1 MGYDYD
7 QTHEKIVESAI
18 VHFEKNG
25 FSNASIRQICADAG
39 VTNGAFYS
47 HFDSKEALFSGIVS
61 PVVEGMN
68 ELYDEENSHYMDVGS
83 VDEIREVIG
92 RTFSSNRR
100 LIRYVYEH
108 ADVFRIILLGAAG
121 TEYENFTDLLAKE
134 EASNTMEFLKKCR
147 AITKKRDGLSENLI
161 RQISRFIIS
170 SVFDGF
176 TAGRSEKE
184 VIKETELASEFCLA
198 GMKHFLGI

>member
-18 VHFEKNG
+18 AHFEKNG
-25 FSNASIRQICADAG
+25 FSGASIRQICADAG

-47 HFDSKEALFSGIVS
+47 HFQSKEDLFRAIVS
-61 PVVEGMN
+61 PVVEGMRT
-68 ELYDEENSHYMDVGS
+68 LYTEENEHYMDIKS
-83 VDEIREVIG
+83 VDDVRNVLG
-92 RTFSSNRR
+92 QTFSSNRR
-100 LIRYVYEH
+100 LIHYVYEN
-108 ADVFRIILLGAAG
+108 ADIFRSILLGASG
-121 TEYENFTDLLAKE
+121 TEYENFGDDLARE
-134 EASNTMEFLKKCR
+134 EASNTIGFLKKCR
-147 AITKKRDGLSENLI
+147 SITQRSDRLSEELI

-176 TAGRSEKE
+176 TAGRGEKE
-184 VIKETELASEFCLA
+184 VVKETELASEFCLA

>member
-18 VHFEKNG
+18 AHFGEKG
-25 FSNASIRQICADAG
+25 FSYASIRQICADAG

-47 HFDSKEALFSGIVS
+47 HFESKEDLFSGIVS
-61 PVVEGMN
+61 PIIEGMN
-68 ELYDEENSHYMDVGS
+68 ELYDVENSHYMDVGS
-83 VDEIREVIG
+83 VDDIRGVIS

-121 TEYENFTDLLAKE
+121 TEYENFTDLLSME
-134 EASNTMEFLKKCR
+134 EASNTMKFLKKCR
-147 AITKKRDGLSENLI
+147 TITKKRDRLSEDLI

-176 TAGRSEKE
+176 TAGKSEKE
-184 VIKETELASEFCLA
+184 VIKETELASEFCLI